1 MRTLKTCAL
10 ALLINA
16 VSLGTVALAIE
27 APEHTVNS
35 FENSIGMKMVRIPAG
50 EFVMGSGKTGP
61 RTNREFVKREWDE
74 APEHKV
80 FISKEFYMGAF
91 EVTNAEY
98 EKFDPQHKKLRGNA
112 GVWRMKINVSV
123 ADDEPVTFVTYG
135 QAVKFCAWLSKK
147 EGKPYRLPTEA
158 EWEYACRAETTTAF
172 STGDSI
178 NSESAN
184 LGSVRT
190 KNPKQSF
197 TKPVGNYPPNDFNLY
212 DMHGNVAEWCLDW
225 YGPYTAAEKKDPVG
239 RATGYSRVARGGCYD
254 IFRSAAQMKKNNK
267 WKYIRSANR
276 AGYLPIDANRQLGF
290 RVVQAVMPKTKALP
304 EVKPLCMQNVKQ
316 NRPKKHQRHKQ
327 PYFFDFSK
335 ARKNPSQK
343 GNLGPFFSNCHY
355 TNMIACP
362 NGDMLAVWNT
372 GGEYAK
378 NAPMAASRL
387 VYGTDTWQ
395 PASILFKVPDVNYMA
410 GTVLSDGESIYLFA
424 PMALAGF
431 RDASIAMRES
441 KDNGAT
447 WGQPRFVYPRVGDK
461 QVSPWFLQEVLTSA
475 VGPRGELMFEA
486 EIYQKHW
493 GFFISKDKGKTWKV
507 NGVCRDGYHATLHIG
522 KSGKWTAYVRAG
534 RGITMPRWESS
545 DEGKTWTKGEPTP
558 FPKAGIGNKLKVL
571 NLSSGATL
579 LVTADRFKP
588 TLSGGKYGC
597 ALVALSFDD
606 GKTWPHVRSVPI
618 GGGLSAAQNL
628 DGLIYVFAG
637 RRNVVTFNEAW
648 VKQGKSAAQL
658 TTEREAKVKLKATS
672 K

>member
-1 MRTLKTCAL
+1 MKPVLTVLIAVLLSL
-10 ALLINA
+10 AT
-16 VSLGTVALAIE
+16 GVALTVE
-27 APEHTVNS
+27 APDHTVNS
-35 FENSIGMKMVRIPAG
+35 FENSIGMKMVRVPAG
-50 EFVMGSGKTGP
+50 EFVMGSGKAAP
-61 RTNREFVKREWDE
+61 RTNREFAKREWDE

-91 EVTNAEY
+91 EVTNAQY
-98 EKFDPQHKKLRGNA
+98 EKFDPAHKKFRGKVVVGGRTA
-112 GVWRMKINVSV
+112 INVSV
-123 ADDEPVTFVTYG
+123 ADDEPVTFVTYA
-135 QAVKFCAWLSKK
+135 QALKFCAWLSKK
-147 EGKPYRLPTEA
+147 EAKPYRLPTEA
-158 EWEYACRAETTTAF
+158 EWEYACRAGSTTAF

-178 NSESAN
+178 SSQGAN

-190 KNPKQSF
+190 KDPKQSF
-197 TKPVGNYPPNDFNLY
+197 TKPVGNYPPNAFNLY

-225 YGPYTAAEKKDPVG
+225 YGPYTATGKTDPVG

-254 IFRSAAQMKKNNK
+254 IFRRAEHMKKNK
-267 WKYIRSANR
+267 WMYIRSANR
-276 AGYLPIDANRQLGF
+276 AGYLPVDANRQLGF
-290 RVVQAVMPKTKALP
+290 RVVQAPMPKTKALP

-316 NRPKKHQRHKQ
+316 NRPKKHERHKQ
-327 PYFFDFSK
+327 PYFFDFTK

-343 GNLGPFFSNCHY
+343 SNLGPFFGNSHY
-355 TNMIACP
+355 TNIIACP

-395 PASILFKVPDVNYMA
+395 PTSMLFKVPDINYMA

-447 WGQPRFVYPRVGDK
+447 WSPPRIIYSRLGDK
-461 QVSPWFLQEVLTSA
+461 QISVRYLQEILTSA
-475 VGPRGELMFEA
+475 LGPKGELIFEA
-486 EIYQKHW
+486 EIYQSHW

-507 NGVCRDGYHATLHIG
+507 NGFCRDGYHATLHFG

-534 RGITMPRWESS
+534 RGATMPRWESS
-545 DEGKTWTKGEPTP
+545 DEGKTWTRGAPTL
-558 FPKAGIGNKLKVL
+558 FPKAAIGNKLKVL
-571 NLSSGATL
+571 NLNSGATL
-579 LVTADRFKP
+579 LVTADRFRP
-588 TLSGGKYGC
+588 TLSGGKYGA

-637 RRNVVTFNEAW
+637 RRNVVAFNEAW
-648 VKQGKSAAQL
+648 VKQGKSAKELAAA
-658 TTEREAKVKLKATS
+658 REANLKATP
-672 K
+672 KK